1 MEVIL
6 EGADKAKWIYRLGF
20 KGEGKA
26 NNRFIVTEE
35 YVEKD
40 GAELLKRP
48 DDNDKIDADRL
59 TQTHLEL
66 TTENSKFRELSHF
79 LSETTYLHLVPQLLK
94 FANLIGGNTI
104 EQDPFGQGFLQRV
117 AATGEK
123 TRNARLRRIQKALD
137 AVVPYFKDLR
147 FIKDGVTGLPHIEA
161 NFTHW
166 RPTGAWQRESQFS
179 DGTLRLIGLLWSLMD
194 GSSLLLIEEPE
205 LSLNEEIVRH
215 LPRLIQQV
223 QKQSKTARQ
232 VLITTHSEALLSD
245 RTIPAEEVI
254 RLEPGREGTRAHPLD
269 KQEKIMLASG
279 LSVGE
284 VLLKTTKPKNV
295 GQLEF
300 SLR

>member
-1 MEVIL
+1 
-6 EGADKAKWIYRLGF
+6 
-20 KGEGKA
+20 
-26 NNRFIVTEE
+26 
-35 YVEKD
+35 
-40 GAELLKRP
+40 
-48 DDNDKIDADRL
+48 
-59 TQTHLEL
+59 
-66 TTENSKFRELSHF
+66 
-79 LSETTYLHLVPQLLK
+79 
-94 FANLIGGNTI
+94 
-104 EQDPFGQGFLQRV
+104 
-117 AATGEK
+117 
-123 TRNARLRRIQKALD
+123 
-137 AVVPYFKDLR
+137 
-147 FIKDGVTGLPHIEA
+147 
-161 NFTHW
+161 
-166 RPTGAWQRESQFS
+166 
-179 DGTLRLIGLLWSLMD
+179 MD